1 MSLNAHPTETQT
13 RPYIVIEPATEPQD
27 EPAPLSTAELRRQMY
42 ERIARGNALVEAEA
56 EANRKWQGR

>member
-13 RPYIVIEPATEPQD
+13 RPYIVIEPATETQD
-27 EPAPLSTAELRRQMY
+27 EPASLSTAELRRQMY